1 MGIIWS
7 IHKLR
12 QEDKSQRKNGD
23 EKLLKVV
30 EPTDGSLVTIEINTD
45 NSSTQL
51 FAIEN
56 LTNLARFL
64 HATISILDKT
74 VTMNFATV
82 SDAQSIKK
90 LLA

>member
-12 QEDKSQRKNGD
+12 QEDKSLCKNGD

-30 EPTDGSLVTIEINTD
+30 EPTDGSLVTIKINTD
-45 NSSTQL
+45 NSSVQL
-51 FAIEN
+51 LAIEN
-56 LTNLARFL
+56 LTSLAKFL
-64 HATISILDKT
+64 NATISIFDKT